1 MTERQGEW
9 QINAVDRIISVIR
22 ELQITCGYITRVG
35 TGHRDIG
42 VTFTRAVS
50 KGKGSGFI

>member
-22 ELQITCGYITRVG
+22 ELQITCGYITRVD

>member
-9 QINAVDRIISVIR
+9 QINGVDRTTSVIR
-22 ELQITCGYITRVG
+22 ELQITCGYITHVG